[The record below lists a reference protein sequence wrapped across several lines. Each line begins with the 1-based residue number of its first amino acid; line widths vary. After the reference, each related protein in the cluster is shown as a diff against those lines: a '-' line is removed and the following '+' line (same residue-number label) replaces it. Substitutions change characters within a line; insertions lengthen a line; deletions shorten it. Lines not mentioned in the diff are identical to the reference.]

1 MPWGSSE
8 EAPDVCARAA
18 LPHLNFVAMFARAH
32 SIRRSD
38 GVVTGRPTHY
48 FSSATISR
56 WAGAALTSA
65 RPSSIVMSSSLRTPK
80 RPGK

>member
-1 MPWGSSE
+1 MPWGTSE
-8 EAPDVCARAA
+8 EAPNVCARAA
-18 LPHLNFVAMFARAH
+18 LLRLNFVAMCGRSH
-32 SIRRSD
+32 SARRSD
-38 GVVTGRPTHY
+38 GVVTGCTTHY

-65 RPSSIVMSSSLRTPK
+65 RPASIVMSSSLRTPK